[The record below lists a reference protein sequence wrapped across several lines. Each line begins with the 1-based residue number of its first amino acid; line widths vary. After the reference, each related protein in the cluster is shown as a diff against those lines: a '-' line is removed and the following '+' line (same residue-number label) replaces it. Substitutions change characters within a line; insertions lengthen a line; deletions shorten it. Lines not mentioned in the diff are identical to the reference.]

1 VTAGQDECRNTFFAS
16 VLLTLC
22 WIAITSLKNQEIYFS
37 PPEQLNDPVEG
48 FKDIF
53 WQGDGIVWTNLLRH
67 YLLCLMQATSIT
79 AMTGKDFTPDLYS
92 TLVHQTRRRPTLAP
106 IRDIYATI
114 CGDFLSHD
122 ASKSLV
128 ASLSSQSKAVRRDEL
143 IFYLRLLFALRH
155 SGHRRAIP
163 ASRRVDP
170 ADAASVA
177 IGLPNGLTDRSPFD
191 VIFELVEAN

>member
-1 VTAGQDECRNTFFAS
+1 MLFHRECTWGWITLGRRKGSNSELIHTRAHRGHVTAGQDECRNTFFAS

-79 AMTGKDFTPDLYS
+79 VVAGNDFTLDLCS
-92 TLVHQTRRRPTLAP
+92 RLVHQTEHDLPEAP
-106 IRDIYATI
+106 IRDTYATI
-114 CGDFLSHD
+114 CNDFLSHD

-143 IFYLRLLFALRH
+143 IFYLRLLL
-155 SGHRRAIP
+155 I
-163 ASRRVDP
+163 
-170 ADAASVA
+170 
-177 IGLPNGLTDRSPFD
+177 SP
-191 VIFELVEAN
+191 